1 MIYAVVLSIHGGS
14 ENGIIKEKTIWDC
27 ITGSGYLFTGGVIG
41 YKIYRHEKRQEQ
53 EYNNLSG
60 QVSFLQE
67 KLEQTT
73 EYYNFQ
79 PGYRDDTF
87 NYLAIGNSL
96 TLIGS
101 WGRGICATQP
111 DGDYFGRVEA
121 YLSQTKGET
130 VGYRFNFATW
140 ELMSARENAYPLLD
154 KLLSDKLNLVTIQLG
169 ENVRDNTTYEK
180 DLEGLI
186 SYVYQKAP
194 KAKIVLIGDFW
205 DKKRNQMRQQAAEN
219 TNTPFADLAP
229 IIGDKKY
236 QSKEGTVC
244 ELTDGS
250 TREVSK
256 VEETHPGDE
265 GMAYI
270 AAQVIE
276 KID

>member
-1 MIYAVVLSIHGGS
+1 MSNHGGS

-53 EYNNLSG
+53 EFNNLSG

-169 ENVRDNTTYEK
+169 ENVRFGGAHI
-180 DLEGLI
+180 LCASEG
-186 SYVYQKAP
+186 S
-194 KAKIVLIGDFW
+194 
-205 DKKRNQMRQQAAEN
+205 
-219 TNTPFADLAP
+219 
-229 IIGDKKY
+229 
-236 QSKEGTVC
+236 
-244 ELTDGS
+244 
-250 TREVSK
+250 
-256 VEETHPGDE
+256 
-265 GMAYI
+265 
-270 AAQVIE
+270 
-276 KID
+276 

>member
-1 MIYAVVLSIHGGS
+1 MEEAKMVSSKKRLYGIVSLAVVICL
-14 ENGIIKEKTIWDC
+14 
-27 ITGSGYLFTGGVIG
+27 LGGVIG

-79 PGYRDDTF
+79 PGYRDGTF

-154 KLLSDKLNLVTIQLG
+154 KLLSDKLDLVTIQLG

-186 SYVYQKAP
+186 AYVHQKAP

-256 VEETHPGDE
+256 VEETHPGNE

-270 AAQVIE
+270 ADQVIE